1 MLPLDALILITN
13 GVLHSP
19 VSGTRAVSLRRRSAG
34 PEACST
40 LLSTTSLSSLFTPA
54 AATAT
59 AAAAAAATTH
69 TEGLSAATSLP
80 SISRNASLAIPSEM
94 SEAFGDEGLGLSP
107 RAPTAHSAGGLADAT
122 AAAAEDVLGRGLGH
136 GRSSEAEDV
145 SPFDLTLAALG
156 IEPGLLSA
164 EDLAAA
170 LVVAVAGDGNQIL
183 LRAQSERERD
193 EWVG

>member
-1 MLPLDALILITN
+1 MLPLHALILITN

-19 VSGTRAVSLRRRSAG
+19 VSGTRAVSLHGRSAY
-34 PEACST
+34 A
-40 LLSTTSLSSLFTPA
+40 A
-54 AATAT
+54 AATAVT
-59 AAAAAAATTH
+59 AAAAAAAANTDAA
-69 TEGLSAATSLP
+69 GLSAATSLP
-80 SISRNASLAIPSEM
+80 TLPSQV
-94 SEAFGDEGLGLSP
+94 SEAFGDEGRGLSP
-107 RAPTAHSAGGLADAT
+107 RAPTAHPSGGLADPAT
-122 AAAAEDVLGRGLGH
+122 AAAAAAE
-136 GRSSEAEDV
+136 RSSEAEDL

>member
-1 MLPLDALILITN
+1 MLPLHALILITN

-19 VSGTRAVSLRRRSAG
+19 VSGTRAVSLHGRSAY
-34 PEACST
+34 
-40 LLSTTSLSSLFTPA
+40 A
-54 AATAT
+54 AAAAAVT
-59 AAAAAAATTH
+59 AAAAAAANTDAA
-69 TEGLSAATSLP
+69 GLSAATSLP
-80 SISRNASLAIPSEM
+80 TLPSQV
-94 SEAFGDEGLGLSP
+94 SEAFGDEGRGLSP
-107 RAPTAHSAGGLADAT
+107 RASTAHPSGGLADAAT
-122 AAAAEDVLGRGLGH
+122 AAVAAAE
-136 GRSSEAEDV
+136 RSSEAEDL

>member
-54 AATAT
+54 ATTAA

-69 TEGLSAATSLP
+69 AEGLSAATSLP

>member
-54 AATAT
+54 AATA
-59 AAAAAAATTH
+59 AAAAAATTH
-69 TEGLSAATSLP
+69 AEGLSAATSLP

>member
-54 AATAT
+54 AATA
-59 AAAAAAATTH
+59 AAAAAAATTQA
-69 TEGLSAATSLP
+69 EGLSAATSLP

>member
-1 MLPLDALILITN
+1 MLPLHSLILITN

-54 AATAT
+54 AATA
-59 AAAAAAATTH
+59 AAAAAATTH
-69 TEGLSAATSLP
+69 AEGLSAATSLP

>member
-54 AATAT
+54 AATAA

-69 TEGLSAATSLP
+69 AEGLSAATSLP

>member
-54 AATAT
+54 AATAA

-69 TEGLSAATSLP
+69 AEGLSAATSLP

-193 EWVG
+193 EWVS